1 MEWGWSDNWVR
12 EPNSSHSPLLLNAHR
27 VVLDHHVTQYIVSNA
42 AKGRMTWC
50 VFTPRD
56 TIVSSHPLC
65 SEASSPSTALW
76 CVPGRGLVC
85 CSGLRIYD
93 SILPSMHCR
102 PRITFCFGLLLHV
115 LVVSPEAGKRLQC
128 SGQDPV
134 MQLNPERD
142 A

>member
-1 MEWGWSDNWVR
+1 MVGDGPITRYESQILPIV
-12 EPNSSHSPLLLNAHR
+12 HSYLTLTAWYW
-27 VVLDHHVTQYIVSNA
+27 TITTYIVSNA

-50 VFTPRD
+50 IFTPRD

-93 SILPSMHCR
+93 SILPSIHCR
-102 PRITFCFGLLLHV
+102 PRITFYFGLLLHV